1 MFICCMHPT
10 IPDPVPQLSDPARFA
25 LQAEYYLKVRKQ
37 EAWLYPDEMA
47 LLLPQVPARHPH
59 ARLWRWRRRGLNHLL
74 NYLTKTYTNQS
85 IKILDVGCGNG
96 WMTHFLAKN
105 LKNAQVLGIDVNFTE
120 LEQANRVFHL
130 PNLQFAF
137 ADLTE
142 GVLPEHHFDLV
153 LFAGSFQYFSEV
165 ARLLDSIKVVIKSPG
180 ALHIIDT
187 NFYPNEESRTRARK
201 ATKQYYEAMGVPEM
215 AAFYHHYLRS
225 EIPGVDRRNNL
236 KDCFL
241 QKIGY
246 LSPFPWMQIPF

>member
-1 MFICCMHPT
+1 MVSKT
-10 IPDPVPQLSDPARFA
+10 NIPIPLLSNPAHFA
-25 LQAEYYLKVRKQ
+25 KQSASYLKVRKQ

-74 NYLTKTYTNQS
+74 SYLTKTYADRPIN
-85 IKILDVGCGNG
+85 ILDVGCGNG

-105 LKNAQVLGIDVNFTE
+105 LKNAQVLGVDVNLTE
-120 LEQANRVFHL
+120 LEQANRVFQL

-142 GVLPEHHFDLV
+142 GVLPENHFDMV
-153 LFAGSFQYFSEV
+153 LFAGSFQYFPDVSRILNSV
-165 ARLLDSIKVVIKSPG
+165 KTVLKSPG

-201 ATKQYYEAMGVPEM
+201 ATKQYYETMGVPEM

-225 EIPGVDRRNNL
+225 EIPGVDRRNHL
-236 KDCFL
+236 KDRFL

-246 LSPFPWMQIPF
+246 LSPFPWMQITF